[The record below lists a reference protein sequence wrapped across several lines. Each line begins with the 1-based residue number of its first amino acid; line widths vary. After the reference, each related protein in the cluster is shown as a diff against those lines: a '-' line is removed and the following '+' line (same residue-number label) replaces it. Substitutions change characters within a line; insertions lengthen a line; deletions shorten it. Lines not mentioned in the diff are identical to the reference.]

1 MKVPVAFVLCLSIV
15 AQAGKALPDNQPSL
29 VICMDSGPGTGFPA
43 THAEA
48 LASKMFSTIGVHLD
62 WHHGGHGCK
71 LPVEGTIH
79 ISMTTGEGPDKF
91 PGALAIAW
99 LGDAAHRIEVFYDR
113 VTQTTEPSLVP
124 GLLAHV
130 LVHEITHTIEGLNR
144 HSESGV
150 MKAHWDE
157 TDYHAMSYEPLP
169 FAPTDIAL
177 LRERIGAGTTETTA
191 SLVHGRSVGGIR
203 PGAGSVAFSP
213 PVVSPSSNAS
223 IVP

>member
-15 AQAGKALPDNQPSL
+15 AQARKAYPDNQPSI

-48 LASKMFSTIGVHLD
+48 LASKMFSAIGVRLD
-62 WHHGGHGCK
+62 WHHSGHGCK
-71 LPVEGTIH
+71 LPIEGTIH
-79 ISMTTGEGPDKF
+79 ISMTTGEHPDKF
-91 PGALAIAW
+91 SGALAIAW

-113 VTQTTEPSLVP
+113 VTETTEPSLVP
-124 GLLAHV
+124 SLLAHV
-130 LVHEITHTIEGLNR
+130 LVHEITHIIEGLNR

-157 TDYHAMSYEPLP
+157 RDYHAMGYESLH
-169 FAPTDIAL
+169 FAPADIAL
-177 LRERIGAGTTETTA
+177 LHERIGTTGTA
-191 SLVHGRSVGGIR
+191 STWPSHGRSVSGLRSGT
-203 PGAGSVAFSP
+203 GSAAFAP
-213 PVVSPSSNAS
+213 PAASASSNAS